1 MKEVVAKH
9 QQVPVA
15 DWFLTGEA
23 GFETTVVNLNPSGS
37 AAACFFAFWAC
48 RGMAATANA
57 KSNDN
62 DLFIFIFVWL
72 FFSRH

>member
-23 GFETTVVNLNPSGS
+23 GFEDHGGEFESLRFG
-37 AAACFFAFWAC
+37 CC
-48 RGMAATANA
+48 
-57 KSNDN
+57 
-62 DLFIFIFVWL
+62 L
-72 FFSRH
+72 FFCLLGLQGHGSDGQCKE